1 MPISRARKAEL
12 IESYQER
19 IDNSQAM
26 VVAQYRGLSVSQMEH
41 LRNELRAKDA
51 SFVIAKKTLMSLALS
66 KSDNPVPEEA
76 MVGPVGFTFLG
87 EDLALGA
94 QVLKD
99 FTKDISKDPNATFE
113 VLGGILGD
121 SILDAKGAAALADLP
136 SRDVQ
141 LAMLVGAIAGPMT
154 ALVNLVSAP
163 HRDLVNLL
171 QARIDEQGGD
181 EVADEVEVAEA
192 A

>member
-1 MPISRARKAEL
+1 MPISRAKKAEL
-12 IESYQER
+12 IESYKER
-19 IDNSQAM
+19 IENSQAM
-26 VVAQYRGLSVSQMEH
+26 VVAQYRGLTVSQMEK
-41 LRNELRAKDA
+41 LRNDLRANDA

-66 KSDNPVPEEA
+66 QSENPVPEEA
-76 MVGPVGFTFLG
+76 MVGPIGFTFLG
-87 EDLALGA
+87 EDLAAGA

-99 FTKDISKDPNATFE
+99 SVKEHAKEEKTTFE
-113 VLGGILGD
+113 VQGGILGD
-121 SILDAKGAAALADLP
+121 SILDAKSAIALADLP

-154 ALVNLVSAP
+154 ALANLVSAP

-171 QARIDEQGGD
+171 QARIDEEG
-181 EVADEVEVAEA
+181 EEEVAEA

>member
-1 MPISRARKAEL
+1 
-12 IESYQER
+12 
-19 IDNSQAM
+19 M
-26 VVAQYRGLSVSQMEH
+26 VVAQFRCLSVPQMEQ
-41 LRNELRAKDA
+41 LRNDLRANEA

-66 KSDNPVPEEA
+66 KSDKPLPDEA

-99 FTKDISKDPNATFE
+99 FTKSLSKYPDATFE

-121 SILDAKGAAALADLP
+121 SILDAKGAAALANLP

-154 ALVNLVSAP
+154 ALANLVSAP

-171 QARIDEQGGD
+171 QARIDEEGEEIVA
-181 EVADEVEVAEA
+181 EVVEMAEA